1 MTTVLSRKQSVKIL
15 RSFDLNETIQFGV
28 YDFSKSQTRKR
39 KKKKRGN
46 SIAIIRVTY
55 RHTLAFLVVPLPLPP
70 VSFHTANYNGTR
82 DKEETFNFQAQQV
95 HLNYS
100 ALAIF
105 TTHGQRQADR
115 VKFHADRRRNF
126 CRREYVLYETRDH
139 RFHRTYGEI
148 TITAQRKL
156 HNLFVYG
163 RSQTA
168 GYLPPRAVL
177 KERSSNFY
185 NATNFL
191 PPPLPLL
198 YRSFTTTKFVADRW
212 NRPHGF
218 CTLESSSRSRR
229 KGRSFRS

>member
-1 MTTVLSRKQSVKIL
+1 M
-15 RSFDLNETIQFGV
+15 
-28 YDFSKSQTRKR
+28 
-39 KKKKRGN
+39 
-46 SIAIIRVTY
+46 
-55 RHTLAFLVVPLPLPP
+55 
-70 VSFHTANYNGTR
+70 
-82 DKEETFNFQAQQV
+82 

-198 YRSFTTTKFVADRW
+198 YRSFTLNLLPIGGTARMDSSLSRAPRDREEKEGPSDRKHQPACLSFLRAIILLW
-212 NRPHGF
+212 TQL
-218 CTLESSSRSRR
+218 CERR
-229 KGRSFRS
+229 MIDFSFFSFIDIFPQYVMENIVC